1 MAVGDAVICKKEL
14 GRKMEQNRRETFFTK
29 EKGFYTTLFRMML
42 VLALQNLVA
51 YSINMAD
58 NMMLGNYNQNALSGA
73 ATVNQI
79 FFMVQQFALSIGNAL
94 VVLASQYWGEK
105 RIEPIRRLT
114 GIALLAGLFCGLV
127 ILTICVMMPEQLL
140 RLFTDTPEILN
151 EGVRYLK
158 LLKWTFVFYIIT
170 NVLMAALRSVETV
183 NISFYISLVSLAVN
197 VVINYTLIYGR
208 FGFPEMGVVGAAIG
222 TFIARI
228 FELGIVVIYI
238 AFFDKKLHLFS
249 AEILRIDWKLGK
261 DYMKVAMPIVLSQ
274 VLWGISVPMQ
284 TAILGHLS
292 GNAIAANSVATTFY
306 QYLKV
311 VVIAMS
317 STSAVM
323 IGNAIGR
330 GDMRRI
336 RSDARTLAVID
347 VVIGLIL
354 GAALFVLRTPLLSMY
369 QLTPDARILADHL
382 IIVMSFVM
390 VGMSYQMPVSFGI
403 IQGAGDTKFTMTMNM
418 VSTWAIVMPL
428 SFVAAFWWKLP
439 VEAVV
444 IAIQSDQIFKGIPT
458 FIRFRSYR
466 WVRKLTK

>member
-1 MAVGDAVICKKEL
+1 
-14 GRKMEQNRRETFFTK
+14 MEQNRRETFFTK

-58 NMMLGNYNQNALSGA
+58 NVMLGNYDQNALSGA
-73 ATVNQI
+73 ATVNQV

-105 RIEPIRRLT
+105 RTERMRRLT
-114 GIALLAGLFCGLV
+114 GIALWSGLLCGLV
-127 ILTICVMMPEQLL
+127 ILIICVMMPEQLL

-151 EGVRYLK
+151 EGMRYLK

-170 NVLMAALRSVETV
+170 NVLMAALRSAETV
-183 NISFYISLVSLAVN
+183 NISFYISLVSLVVN

-228 FELGIVVIYI
+228 LELGIVVIYI

-249 AEILRIDWKLGK
+249 TEILSIDWKLGK

-311 VVIAMS
+311 IVIAMS

-347 VVIGLIL
+347 VVIGVIL

-390 VGMSYQMPVSFGI
+390 VGMSYQMSVSFGI

-428 SFVAAFWWKLP
+428 SFAAAFWWKWP

-444 IAIQSDQIFKGIPT
+444 IAIQSDQIFKGLPT

>member
-1 MAVGDAVICKKEL
+1 
-14 GRKMEQNRRETFFTK
+14 MEQNRRETFFTK

-58 NMMLGNYNQNALSGA
+58 NVMLGNYDQNALSGA
-73 ATVNQI
+73 ATVNQV

-105 RIEPIRRLT
+105 RTEPMRTLT
-114 GIALLAGLFCGLV
+114 GIALWSGLLCGLV
-127 ILTICVMMPEQLL
+127 ILIICVMMPEQLL

-151 EGVRYLK
+151 EGMRYLK

-170 NVLMAALRSVETV
+170 NVLMAALRSAETV
-183 NISFYISLVSLAVN
+183 NISFYISLVSLVVN

-228 FELGIVVIYI
+228 LELGIVVIYI

-249 AEILRIDWKLGK
+249 TEILSIDWKLGK

-311 VVIAMS
+311 IVIAMS

-347 VVIGLIL
+347 VVIGVIL
-354 GAALFVLRTPLLSMY
+354 GVALFVLRTPLLSMY

-428 SFVAAFWWKLP
+428 SFAAAFWWKWP

-444 IAIQSDQIFKGIPT
+444 IAIQSDQIFKGLPT

>member
-1 MAVGDAVICKKEL
+1 M
-14 GRKMEQNRRETFFTK
+14 
-29 EKGFYTTLFRMML
+29 
-42 VLALQNLVA
+42 
-51 YSINMAD
+51 
-58 NMMLGNYNQNALSGA
+58 
-73 ATVNQI
+73 
-79 FFMVQQFALSIGNAL
+79 
-94 VVLASQYWGEK
+94 
-105 RIEPIRRLT
+105 
-114 GIALLAGLFCGLV
+114 
-127 ILTICVMMPEQLL
+127 

-151 EGVRYLK
+151 EGMRYLK

-170 NVLMAALRSVETV
+170 NVLMAALRSAETV
-183 NISFYISLVSLAVN
+183 NISFYISLVSLVVN

-228 FELGIVVIYI
+228 LELGIVVIYI

-249 AEILRIDWKLGK
+249 TEILSIDWKLGK

-311 VVIAMS
+311 IVIAMS

-347 VVIGLIL
+347 VVIGVIL
-354 GAALFVLRTPLLSMY
+354 GVALFVLRTPLLSMY

-428 SFVAAFWWKLP
+428 SFAAAFWWKWP

-444 IAIQSDQIFKGIPT
+444 IAIQSDQIFKGLPT

>member
-1 MAVGDAVICKKEL
+1 
-14 GRKMEQNRRETFFTK
+14 
-29 EKGFYTTLFRMML
+29 
-42 VLALQNLVA
+42 
-51 YSINMAD
+51 
-58 NMMLGNYNQNALSGA
+58 
-73 ATVNQI
+73 
-79 FFMVQQFALSIGNAL
+79 
-94 VVLASQYWGEK
+94 
-105 RIEPIRRLT
+105 
-114 GIALLAGLFCGLV
+114 
-127 ILTICVMMPEQLL
+127 
-140 RLFTDTPEILN
+140 
-151 EGVRYLK
+151 
-158 LLKWTFVFYIIT
+158 
-170 NVLMAALRSVETV
+170 
-183 NISFYISLVSLAVN
+183 
-197 VVINYTLIYGR
+197 
-208 FGFPEMGVVGAAIG
+208 
-222 TFIARI
+222 
-228 FELGIVVIYI
+228 
-238 AFFDKKLHLFS
+238 
-249 AEILRIDWKLGK
+249 
-261 DYMKVAMPIVLSQ
+261 
-274 VLWGISVPMQ
+274 MQ

-292 GNAIAANSVATTFY
+292 ADAIAANSVSSTFF

-311 VVIAMS
+311 IVIAMS

-347 VVIGLIL
+347 VVIGVIL

-428 SFVAAFWWKLP
+428 SFAAAFWWKWP

-444 IAIQSDQIFKGIPT
+444 IAIQSDQIFKGLPT